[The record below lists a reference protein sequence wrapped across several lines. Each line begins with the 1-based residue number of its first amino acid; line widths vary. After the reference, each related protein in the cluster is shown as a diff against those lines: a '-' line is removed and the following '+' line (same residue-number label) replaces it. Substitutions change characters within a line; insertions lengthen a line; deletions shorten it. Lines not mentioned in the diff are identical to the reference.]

1 MTTAT
6 ATAAETVTTT
16 PRALTSP
23 TMTVMTQFVPSPRTS
38 VATFKM
44 SPPPPPPPS
53 SPSPAF
59 VVGMTSN
66 HLYFPFGR
74 EVQLQQQTFKSI
86 KFNESRALEGRA
98 MPASAAIKKQYKH
111 SDKIIKSDRPVNK
124 KLNKKPVNNES
135 SSLASAIGQRRIKT
149 TTTTTLIAPTVSYSN
164 PFTILNSKINDNH
177 LRAVIPSPSP
187 ATTNTKAM
195 KILSS
200 SFSPAPASPLDAVEK
215 HIKRQRRFSKLR
227 KTQSSSSTAKPKRES
242 SSSPTPTPR
251 TTAIHHSNVSV
262 SFVNTTTN
270 ASSSS
275 SPSSSP
281 VLPLSMSLWQQQ
293 QQQQQQQHYL
303 KVNQVFEQERA
314 LTRSNLQ
321 HNRGKIVLL
330 GLFELSTKSGPRPEG
345 LSELI
350 AAQMAVEHINR
361 KQLLPGYTIELMT
374 NDTQCDPGVGVDRFF
389 HAIYTQ
395 PSTRMVMLLGSACSE
410 VTESLAKVVPYWNI
424 VQVSFGSTSPALS
437 DRQEFPY
444 FYRTVAPDSSH
455 NPARIAFIRRFA
467 WDTVTTFS
475 QNEEIHSLAVND
487 LVTELEAANISCAA
501 TITFGATDY
510 KEQLLLLRESD
521 TRIIIGSFS
530 PILAPHILC
539 EAYRLRMFGADYAW
553 ILHES
558 MGAPWWHD
566 LAATTSYCTAKELQA
581 AVENLIIVSSHNSI
595 VGNNISL
602 SGLNNDMFYMQLRQQ
617 SEKFND
623 IFNKAPSGPTKQQQQ
638 QQRQQQQ
645 QSSQKRKYKKHVS
658 LASYGGNSRGSASHA
673 NANKATAKSVTKQT
687 NGSSGRSSSHTSND
701 GHSQHLS
708 AADVTAARTRQAT
721 KDVTSSSSSSSASSS
736 ASFMLGK
743 TIVSRYAPQTYDAV
757 WAIALSLRAAEDRWR
772 KDPMQQSKL
781 DRFDYTRS
789 DMATEFLQ
797 QMGKLDF
804 LGVSGPVSFSGP
816 DRIGTTAFYQIQN
829 GQLEPIALYYPAENA
844 LDFRCPHCKR
854 VKWHGGQVP
863 IAKRVFKVR
872 VATIAPMAF
881 YTIATLSSV
890 GIAMALAF
898 LAFNLH
904 FRKLKAIKLS
914 SPKLSN
920 ITAVGC
926 IFVYTAVIL
935 LGLDYSTLPSP
946 EDTFATV
953 CTARVYLLS
962 AGFSLAFGSMFAKT
976 YRVHRIFTRTGSVF
990 KDKMLQDIQ
999 LILLVC
1005 GLLLV
1010 DGLVVT
1016 LWVVTDPMERH
1027 LHNLTL
1033 EISNVDRSV
1042 VYQPQVEVCRSQHTQ
1057 TWLGAL
1063 YSYKGLLLV
1072 VGVYMAWETRHVK
1085 IPALNDSQY
1094 IGVSVYSVVI
1104 TSGIVVVLANLISE
1118 RVTLA
1123 FITITALILTSTTA
1137 TLCLLFI
1144 PKLHDIWA
1152 RNDVVDPVISSMG
1165 LKMECNT
1172 RRFVLDDR
1180 RELQYRVEVQNRVYK
1195 KEIASLDAEI
1205 RKLERMLESGT
1216 ASTTTSSS
1224 ASIFAALKPEVTI
1237 TSDTSS
1243 HLPPPSHGGKSRTPS
1258 ISGILPN
1265 LLLSVLPPVIPRASW
1280 PSAEYMQIPMRKS
1293 VTFAS
1298 QPHLEDRTIAGSCL
1312 PAQDLLNLR
1321 LAHQHATETKTGII
1335 NRIRGIFTRTQSSN
1349 KGSIASLADQKGI
1362 KAALMTH
1369 VGLFSRLIP
1378 SSQTASCNAI
1388 YAERKK
1394 SDIDLVHTAG
1404 ENLKPL
1410 KRKSIAKSGTHLD
1423 VTFADPTFLP
1433 IPSISAETVDI
1444 SHAPQSS
1451 SSVAITTT
1459 QQLFS
1464 VPIIE
1469 VENKY
1474 ILEPETKVNFQ
1485 LPANRRPSIAQLQ
1498 PTLRERVKGSPR
1510 FPHRVLPITS
1520 SLGALEETGDSQRPK
1535 PGGRMNLKR
1544 ASIVGNWKSMEVPSS
1559 TRFASLTD
1567 SRDDVWKQDCIT
1579 VEINQKD
1586 KEDIITVEI
1595 THVSDDD

>member
-1 MTTAT
+1 MVIMATAIIVPINMTRCNNTKLKTVTTAT
-6 ATAAETVTTT
+6 TTVTTT
-16 PRALTSP
+16 T
-23 TMTVMTQFVPSPRTS
+23 TVMTQFVPSPRTS
-38 VATFKM
+38 VATFEM
-44 SPPPPPPPS
+44 SPS
-53 SPSPAF
+53 SSAKQF
-59 VVGMTSN
+59 VNLTAIN
-66 HLYFPFGR
+66 HSYFPFRR
-74 EVQLQQQTFKSI
+74 EMQQQQTFKSI
-86 KFNESRALEGRA
+86 KFNESLALKGKKSPVIKEA
-98 MPASAAIKKQYKH
+98 TSTPAIKKQYQH
-111 SDKIIKSDRPVNK
+111 SEIIKNNRPVNK
-124 KLNKKPVNNES
+124 MNQKRVNNDES
-135 SSLASAIGQRRIKT
+135 PPEAAAASLAVNAINKPRANTMLPPITVT
-149 TTTTTLIAPTVSYSN
+149 TRHTKLHSN
-164 PFTILNSKINDNH
+164 KIFNSKINDNH
-177 LRAVIPSPSP
+177 HLKSALQTSPTRKLKI
-187 ATTNTKAM
+187 ATPTSSASFSSS
-195 KILSS
+195 LSS
-200 SFSPAPASPLDAVEK
+200 LYADK
-215 HIKRQRRFSKLR
+215 QIKRQRRFSKLR
-227 KTQSSSSTAKPKRES
+227 NSQTKAFPSSSTAKPNPM
-242 SSSPTPTPR
+242 SPLPTPR
-251 TTAIHHSNVSV
+251 TSIQHSNVSV
-262 SFVNTTTN
+262 RFVSATSQSSHAS

-275 SPSSSP
+275 NL
-281 VLPLSMSLWQQQ
+281 LPLSMSLW
-293 QQQQQQQHYL
+293 QQQQQQHYL

-314 LTRSNLQ
+314 LTRNNLQ

-530 PILAPHILC
+530 PLLAPHILC

-566 LAATTSYCTAKELQA
+566 LAATNSYCTAKELQA

-602 SGLNNDMFYMQLRQQ
+602 SGLNNDMFYKQLRQQ

-623 IFNKAPSGPTKQQQQ
+623 IFNIGPRGGVTTKLQP
-638 QQRQQQQ
+638 

-658 LASYGGNSRGSASHA
+658 IATNGGSGRGGSASHSP
-673 NANKATAKSVTKQT
+673 ANKATTKIVTKQT
-687 NGSSGRSSSHTSND
+687 NVGSGRSSKNNND
-701 GHSQHLS
+701 GHSQHLTAS
-708 AADVTAARTRQAT
+708 DATAA
-721 KDVTSSSSSSSASSS
+721 KDITST
-736 ASFMLGK
+736 FMLGK

-772 KDPMQQSKL
+772 KDPMQHSKL

-1033 EISNVDRSV
+1033 EISNIDRSV

-1243 HLPPPSHGGKSRTPS
+1243 HLPAPSHGGKSRTPS

-1394 SDIDLVHTAG
+1394 SDIDLVHTGG

-1433 IPSISAETVDI
+1433 IPTISAETVDI
-1444 SHAPQSS
+1444 SQVHHHPTTSS
-1451 SSVAITTT
+1451 AT
-1459 QQLFS
+1459 QIFS

-1474 ILEPETKVNFQ
+1474 IFEPETKVNFQ
-1485 LPANRRPSIAQLQ
+1485 LPANRRPSIAQIQ

-1520 SLGALEETGDSQRPK
+1520 SLGALEETGDSLRPK
-1535 PGGRMNLKR
+1535 AGVGRMNLKR

-1559 TRFASLTD
+1559 TRLSLTD
-1567 SRDDVWKQDCIT
+1567 SKDDVWKQDCIT

-1595 THVSDDD
+1595 THVNDNDRV